1 MIIIMVENR
10 AKGPWVIVLRGQIK
24 VVLCAVREFTT
35 LFVRSAGEKNCM
47 ITVSLFFLITSNS
60 FYDVFFQWPVPIIT
74 AHKNE
79 IQF

>member
-35 LFVRSAGEKNCM
+35 LCVRSAAKKLYDNC
-47 ITVSLFFLITSNS
+47 FPFLS
-60 FYDVFFQWPVPIIT
+60 YY
-74 AHKNE
+74 
-79 IQF
+79 